1 MAKTFPY
8 IDWQRFVRR
17 VGMALVATGI
27 SVGSISASA
36 GQFTDMVTLGDS
48 LSDTGNVLTL
58 STFLSNFD
66 PPLIPGLQPYPLQP
80 PYKLGRFS
88 NGNLWVETLAN
99 RIDLPSSSIPAG
111 LTLGPVFGNAVVPG
125 FGGSN
130 YAIAGAMTGT
140 GGTYGNFIPTGLA
153 VQTDLYLNQHSG
165 DADPTVLY
173 LVVGGGNDVR
183 MASAQP
189 NKILRD
195 AMINGAV
202 QDYRDVVA
210 KLVASGAR
218 TIVVANVPDFGK
230 SPESRVLRNNTD
242 IASDATRVFNKF
254 TDRALDRLA
263 GRKNVTLAR
272 VDWFGLMNA
281 IIEDSNHN
289 RGRRFGVT
297 NVDTPCLDVSV
308 EFPDVVIP
316 GAGTVSCD
324 VSLFADDHHPTA
336 KVHDIMGEVVAACET
351 AHGGTIG
358 GATSQESERMDLGK
372 FCHVSH

>member
-1 MAKTFPY
+1 
-8 IDWQRFVRR
+8 
-17 VGMALVATGI
+17 
-27 SVGSISASA
+27 
-36 GQFTDMVTLGDS
+36 
-48 LSDTGNVLTL
+48 
-58 STFLSNFD
+58 
-66 PPLIPGLQPYPLQP
+66 
-80 PYKLGRFS
+80 
-88 NGNLWVETLAN
+88 
-99 RIDLPSSSIPAG
+99 
-111 LTLGPVFGNAVVPG
+111 
-125 FGGSN
+125 
-130 YAIAGAMTGT
+130 MTGT

-165 DADPTVLY
+165 NANPTVLY

-195 AMINGAV
+195 AMLNGAV

-210 KLVASGAR
+210 KLVAAGAR
-218 TIVVANVPDFGK
+218 TIVVANVPDYGK

-242 IASDATRVFNKF
+242 IASDATRVFNNF
-254 TDRALDRLA
+254 ADRALDRLA
-263 GRKNVTLAR
+263 GHKEVTLAR
-272 VDWFGLMNA
+272 IDLFGLGNA
-281 IIEDSNHN
+281 IIEDAIHN

-324 VSLFADDHHPTA
+324 ISLYSDDHHPSA
-336 KVHDIMGEVVAACET
+336 KVHAIIGEVAAACELE
-351 AHGGTIG
+351 HGETIG

-372 FCHVSH
+372 FCRVSH